1 MGVKNDITIIRLIL
15 GHWAGKLSE
24 PEKKELDNWL
34 AQSEKHRIYFQKWCD
49 DERQNE
55 LLSKIGC
62 YDPGEGWQQVVRKRN
77 MRRNRRWWLVAAASV
92 AILFGGLAVYRYS
105 KIPVSL
111 PLASEETSIYPGKRM
126 ARLITP
132 SGETVLLDTLRQTD
146 TQQMKLHNDQGRVV
160 IQAAC
165 GDANGDQP
173 VYHCLEVPRGGEFS
187 FLLPDSTTVFLNA
200 ESRLRFPDRFVP
212 GSERIVYLSGE
223 AYFDVKRD
231 PRSPFLVCLEH
242 SAVKVTGTSFNVKAY
257 PDDTNEAT
265 TLISGTVSM
274 GIGTTEQ
281 WIVLKPGE
289 QGYYDA
295 TRKTLLQQTVDVNY
309 YTAWK
314 DGVFAFY
321 RQPLE
326 EVMKTLGC
334 WYLFDTH
341 YQNEALKSILYTGK
355 INRHASIRECFLHTF
370 ELTGRTYIR
379 HKRKRRLLS
388 GENKK
393 SNRFFLHK
401 NRLQTC
407 INNLQ
412 IVLTQQIY
420 EKKQSVVAGLEKI
433 PVACNKVSRR

>member
-92 AILFGGLAVYRYS
+92 ASLFGGLAVYLYS

-355 INRHASIRECFLHTF
+355 INRHASIREVLHTF
-370 ELTGRTYIR
+370 ELMDELTFDIKGKEVIVR
-379 HKRKRRLLS
+379 RK
-388 GENKK
+388 
-393 SNRFFLHK
+393 
-401 NRLQTC
+401 
-407 INNLQ
+407 
-412 IVLTQQIY
+412 
-420 EKKQSVVAGLEKI
+420 
-433 PVACNKVSRR
+433 

>member
-92 AILFGGLAVYRYS
+92 AILVGGLAVYRYS

-355 INRHASIRECFLHTF
+355 INRHASIREVLHTF
-370 ELTGRTYIR
+370 ELMDELTFDIKGKEVIVR
-379 HKRKRRLLS
+379 RK
-388 GENKK
+388 
-393 SNRFFLHK
+393 
-401 NRLQTC
+401 
-407 INNLQ
+407 
-412 IVLTQQIY
+412 
-420 EKKQSVVAGLEKI
+420 
-433 PVACNKVSRR
+433 

>member
-24 PEKKELDNWL
+24 PEKKELDNWQ

-355 INRHASIRECFLHTF
+355 INRHASIREVLHTF
-370 ELTGRTYIR
+370 ELMDELTFDIKGKEVIVR
-379 HKRKRRLLS
+379 RK
-388 GENKK
+388 
-393 SNRFFLHK
+393 
-401 NRLQTC
+401 
-407 INNLQ
+407 
-412 IVLTQQIY
+412 
-420 EKKQSVVAGLEKI
+420 
-433 PVACNKVSRR
+433 

>member
-341 YQNEALKSILYTGK
+341 HQNEALKSILYTGK
-355 INRHASIRECFLHTF
+355 INRHASIREVLHTF
-370 ELTGRTYIR
+370 ELMDELTFDIKGKEVIVR
-379 HKRKRRLLS
+379 RK
-388 GENKK
+388 
-393 SNRFFLHK
+393 
-401 NRLQTC
+401 
-407 INNLQ
+407 
-412 IVLTQQIY
+412 
-420 EKKQSVVAGLEKI
+420 
-433 PVACNKVSRR
+433 

>member
-321 RQPLE
+321 RPGRGHENTGMLVSVRHPLSE
-326 EVMKTLGC
+326 R
-334 WYLFDTH
+334 
-341 YQNEALKSILYTGK
+341 SIEIYSLHGE
-355 INRHASIRECFLHTF
+355 NQSSCFHPGGLAH
-370 ELTGRTYIR
+370 LRADGRTYIR
-379 HKRKRRLLS
+379 HKRK
-388 GENKK
+388 GGYC
-393 SNRFFLHK
+393 
-401 NRLQTC
+401 Q
-407 INNLQ
+407 
-412 IVLTQQIY
+412 
-420 EKKQSVVAGLEKI
+420 EKI
-433 PVACNKVSRR
+433 KKATASSCTRTGCKLV

>member
-132 SGETVLLDTLRQTD
+132 SGEAVLLDTLRQTEI
-146 TQQMKLHNDQGRVV
+146 QQMKLHNDQGRVV

-242 SAVKVTGTSFNVKAY
+242 SVVKVTGTSFNVKAY

-295 TRKTLLQQTVDVNY
+295 TRKTLSQQTVDVNY

-355 INRHASIRECFLHTF
+355 INRHASIREVLHTF
-370 ELTGRTYIR
+370 ELMDELTFDIKGKEVIVR
-379 HKRKRRLLS
+379 RK
-388 GENKK
+388 
-393 SNRFFLHK
+393 
-401 NRLQTC
+401 
-407 INNLQ
+407 
-412 IVLTQQIY
+412 
-420 EKKQSVVAGLEKI
+420 
-433 PVACNKVSRR
+433 

>member
-321 RQPLE
+321 WQPLE

-355 INRHASIRECFLHTF
+355 INRHASIREVLHTF
-370 ELTGRTYIR
+370 ELMDELTFDIKGKEVIVR
-379 HKRKRRLLS
+379 RK
-388 GENKK
+388 
-393 SNRFFLHK
+393 
-401 NRLQTC
+401 
-407 INNLQ
+407 
-412 IVLTQQIY
+412 
-420 EKKQSVVAGLEKI
+420 
-433 PVACNKVSRR
+433 

>member
-132 SGETVLLDTLRQTD
+132 SGEAVLLDTLRQTEI
-146 TQQMKLHNDQGRVV
+146 QQMKLHNDQGRVV

-242 SAVKVTGTSFNVKAY
+242 SVVKVTGTSFNVKAY

-295 TRKTLLQQTVDVNY
+295 TRKTLSQQTVDVNY

-326 EVMKTLGC
+326 EVMKTLGR

-355 INRHASIRECFLHTF
+355 IYRHASIREVLHTF
-370 ELTGRTYIR
+370 ELMDELTFDIKGKEVIVR
-379 HKRKRRLLS
+379 RK
-388 GENKK
+388 
-393 SNRFFLHK
+393 
-401 NRLQTC
+401 
-407 INNLQ
+407 
-412 IVLTQQIY
+412 
-420 EKKQSVVAGLEKI
+420 
-433 PVACNKVSRR
+433 

>member
-1 MGVKNDITIIRLIL
+1 MGVKNDTTIIRLIL

-34 AQSEKHRIYFQKWCD
+34 EQSEKHRVYFQKWCN
-49 DERQNE
+49 DERQDE

-173 VYHCLEVPRGGEFS
+173 VYHCLEVPRSGEFS

-355 INRHASIRECFLHTF
+355 INRHASIREVLHTF
-370 ELTGRTYIR
+370 ELMDELTFDIKGKEVIVR
-379 HKRKRRLLS
+379 RK
-388 GENKK
+388 
-393 SNRFFLHK
+393 
-401 NRLQTC
+401 
-407 INNLQ
+407 
-412 IVLTQQIY
+412 
-420 EKKQSVVAGLEKI
+420 
-433 PVACNKVSRR
+433 

>member
-62 YDPGEGWQQVVRKRN
+62 YDPGEGWQRVVRKRT

-355 INRHASIRECFLHTF
+355 INRHASIREVLHTF
-370 ELTGRTYIR
+370 ELMDELTFDIKGKEVIVR
-379 HKRKRRLLS
+379 RK
-388 GENKK
+388 
-393 SNRFFLHK
+393 
-401 NRLQTC
+401 
-407 INNLQ
+407 
-412 IVLTQQIY
+412 
-420 EKKQSVVAGLEKI
+420 
-433 PVACNKVSRR
+433 

>member
-341 YQNEALKSILYTGK
+341 YQNEALKSILYMGK
-355 INRHASIRECFLHTF
+355 INRHASIREVLHTF
-370 ELTGRTYIR
+370 ELMDELTFDIKGKEVIVR
-379 HKRKRRLLS
+379 RK
-388 GENKK
+388 
-393 SNRFFLHK
+393 
-401 NRLQTC
+401 
-407 INNLQ
+407 
-412 IVLTQQIY
+412 
-420 EKKQSVVAGLEKI
+420 
-433 PVACNKVSRR
+433 

>member
-34 AQSEKHRIYFQKWCD
+34 AESEKHRIYFQKWCD

-355 INRHASIRECFLHTF
+355 INRHASIREVLHTF
-370 ELTGRTYIR
+370 ELMDELTFDIKGKEVIVR
-379 HKRKRRLLS
+379 RK
-388 GENKK
+388 
-393 SNRFFLHK
+393 
-401 NRLQTC
+401 
-407 INNLQ
+407 
-412 IVLTQQIY
+412 
-420 EKKQSVVAGLEKI
+420 
-433 PVACNKVSRR
+433 

>member
-242 SAVKVTGTSFNVKAY
+242 SAVKVKGTSFNVKAY

-355 INRHASIRECFLHTF
+355 INRHASIREVLHTF
-370 ELTGRTYIR
+370 ELMDELTFDIKGKEVIVR
-379 HKRKRRLLS
+379 RK
-388 GENKK
+388 
-393 SNRFFLHK
+393 
-401 NRLQTC
+401 
-407 INNLQ
+407 
-412 IVLTQQIY
+412 
-420 EKKQSVVAGLEKI
+420 
-433 PVACNKVSRR
+433 

>member
-1 MGVKNDITIIRLIL
+1 MGVKNDTTIIRLIL

-111 PLASEETSIYPGKRM
+111 PLASEETSLYPGKRM

-295 TRKTLLQQTVDVNY
+295 TRKTLLLQTVDVNY

-341 YQNEALKSILYTGK
+341 YQNEALKSILYMGK
-355 INRHASIRECFLHTF
+355 INRHASIREVLHTF
-370 ELTGRTYIR
+370 ELMDELTFDIKGKEVIVR
-379 HKRKRRLLS
+379 RK
-388 GENKK
+388 
-393 SNRFFLHK
+393 
-401 NRLQTC
+401 
-407 INNLQ
+407 
-412 IVLTQQIY
+412 
-420 EKKQSVVAGLEKI
+420 
-433 PVACNKVSRR
+433 

>member
-1 MGVKNDITIIRLIL
+1 MVVKNDITIIRLIL

-105 KIPVSL
+105 KITVSL
-111 PLASEETSIYPGKRM
+111 PLASEEASIYPGKRV

-355 INRHASIRECFLHTF
+355 INRHASIREVLHTF
-370 ELTGRTYIR
+370 ELMDELTFDIKGKEVIVR
-379 HKRKRRLLS
+379 RK
-388 GENKK
+388 
-393 SNRFFLHK
+393 
-401 NRLQTC
+401 
-407 INNLQ
+407 
-412 IVLTQQIY
+412 
-420 EKKQSVVAGLEKI
+420 
-433 PVACNKVSRR
+433 

>member
-55 LLSKIGC
+55 LLSKIRC

-111 PLASEETSIYPGKRM
+111 PLASEETSLYPGKRM

-355 INRHASIRECFLHTF
+355 INRHASIREVLHTF
-370 ELTGRTYIR
+370 ELMDELTFDIKGKEVIVR
-379 HKRKRRLLS
+379 RK
-388 GENKK
+388 
-393 SNRFFLHK
+393 
-401 NRLQTC
+401 
-407 INNLQ
+407 
-412 IVLTQQIY
+412 
-420 EKKQSVVAGLEKI
+420 
-433 PVACNKVSRR
+433 

>member
-173 VYHCLEVPRGGEFS
+173 VYHCPEVPRGGEFS

-355 INRHASIRECFLHTF
+355 INRHASIREVLHTF
-370 ELTGRTYIR
+370 ELMDELTFDIKGKEVIVR
-379 HKRKRRLLS
+379 RK
-388 GENKK
+388 
-393 SNRFFLHK
+393 
-401 NRLQTC
+401 
-407 INNLQ
+407 
-412 IVLTQQIY
+412 
-420 EKKQSVVAGLEKI
+420 
-433 PVACNKVSRR
+433 

>member
-242 SAVKVTGTSFNVKAY
+242 SAVKVTVTSFNVKAY

-355 INRHASIRECFLHTF
+355 INRHASIREVLHTF
-370 ELTGRTYIR
+370 ELMDELTFDIKGKEVIVR
-379 HKRKRRLLS
+379 RK
-388 GENKK
+388 
-393 SNRFFLHK
+393 
-401 NRLQTC
+401 
-407 INNLQ
+407 
-412 IVLTQQIY
+412 
-420 EKKQSVVAGLEKI
+420 
-433 PVACNKVSRR
+433 

>member
-1 MGVKNDITIIRLIL
+1 MGVKIDITIIRLIL

-355 INRHASIRECFLHTF
+355 INRHASIREVLHTF
-370 ELTGRTYIR
+370 ELMDELTFDIKGKEVIVR
-379 HKRKRRLLS
+379 RK
-388 GENKK
+388 
-393 SNRFFLHK
+393 
-401 NRLQTC
+401 
-407 INNLQ
+407 
-412 IVLTQQIY
+412 
-420 EKKQSVVAGLEKI
+420 
-433 PVACNKVSRR
+433 

>member
-34 AQSEKHRIYFQKWCD
+34 AQSEKHRVYFQKWCN

-326 EVMKTLGC
+326 EVMKTLGR

-341 YQNEALKSILYTGK
+341 YQNEALKSILYMGK
-355 INRHASIRECFLHTF
+355 INRHASIREVLHTF
-370 ELTGRTYIR
+370 ELMDELTFDIKGKEVIVR
-379 HKRKRRLLS
+379 RK
-388 GENKK
+388 
-393 SNRFFLHK
+393 
-401 NRLQTC
+401 
-407 INNLQ
+407 
-412 IVLTQQIY
+412 
-420 EKKQSVVAGLEKI
+420 
-433 PVACNKVSRR
+433 

>member
-34 AQSEKHRIYFQKWCD
+34 AQSEKHRIYFQKWCN
-49 DERQNE
+49 DERQDE

-257 PDDTNEAT
+257 SDDTNETT

-355 INRHASIRECFLHTF
+355 INRHASIREVLHTF
-370 ELTGRTYIR
+370 ELMDELTFDIKGKEVIVR
-379 HKRKRRLLS
+379 RK
-388 GENKK
+388 
-393 SNRFFLHK
+393 
-401 NRLQTC
+401 
-407 INNLQ
+407 
-412 IVLTQQIY
+412 
-420 EKKQSVVAGLEKI
+420 
-433 PVACNKVSRR
+433 

>member
-1 MGVKNDITIIRLIL
+1 MGVKNDTTIIRLIL

-34 AQSEKHRIYFQKWCD
+34 AQSEKHRVYFQKWCN

-132 SGETVLLDTLRQTD
+132 SGEAVLLDTLRQTD

-295 TRKTLLQQTVDVNY
+295 TRKTLSQQTVDVNY

-355 INRHASIRECFLHTF
+355 INRHASIREVLHTF
-370 ELTGRTYIR
+370 ELMDELTFDIKGKEVIVR
-379 HKRKRRLLS
+379 RK
-388 GENKK
+388 
-393 SNRFFLHK
+393 
-401 NRLQTC
+401 
-407 INNLQ
+407 
-412 IVLTQQIY
+412 
-420 EKKQSVVAGLEKI
+420 
-433 PVACNKVSRR
+433 

>member
-1 MGVKNDITIIRLIL
+1 MN
-15 GHWAGKLSE
+15 GKMSCC
-24 PEKKELDNWL
+24 P
-34 AQSEKHRIYFQKWCD
+34 
-49 DERQNE
+49 
-55 LLSKIGC
+55 
-62 YDPGEGWQQVVRKRN
+62 
-77 MRRNRRWWLVAAASV
+77 ASV
-92 AILFGGLAVYRYS
+92 AILFGGLAVYRYN

-132 SGETVLLDTLRQTD
+132 SGEAVLLDTLRQTEI
-146 TQQMKLHNDQGRVV
+146 QQMKLHNDQGRVV

-295 TRKTLLQQTVDVNY
+295 TRKTLSQQTVDVNY

-326 EVMKTLGC
+326 EVMKTLGR

-355 INRHASIRECFLHTF
+355 IYRHASIREVLHTF
-370 ELTGRTYIR
+370 ELMDELTFDIKGKEVIVR
-379 HKRKRRLLS
+379 RK
-388 GENKK
+388 
-393 SNRFFLHK
+393 
-401 NRLQTC
+401 
-407 INNLQ
+407 
-412 IVLTQQIY
+412 
-420 EKKQSVVAGLEKI
+420 
-433 PVACNKVSRR
+433 

>member
-212 GSERIVYLSGE
+212 GSERIVYLNGE

-341 YQNEALKSILYTGK
+341 YQNEALKSILYMGK
-355 INRHASIRECFLHTF
+355 INRHASIREVLHTF
-370 ELTGRTYIR
+370 ELMDELTFDIKGKEVIVR
-379 HKRKRRLLS
+379 RK
-388 GENKK
+388 
-393 SNRFFLHK
+393 
-401 NRLQTC
+401 
-407 INNLQ
+407 
-412 IVLTQQIY
+412 
-420 EKKQSVVAGLEKI
+420 
-433 PVACNKVSRR
+433 

>member
-34 AQSEKHRIYFQKWCD
+34 EQSEKHRVYFQKWCN
-49 DERQNE
+49 DERQDE

-132 SGETVLLDTLRQTD
+132 SGETVLLDTLRQTEI
-146 TQQMKLHNDQGRVV
+146 QQMKLHNDQGRVV

-295 TRKTLLQQTVDVNY
+295 TRKTLSQQTVDVNY

-355 INRHASIRECFLHTF
+355 INRHASIREVLHTF
-370 ELTGRTYIR
+370 ELMDELTFDIKGKEVIVR
-379 HKRKRRLLS
+379 RK
-388 GENKK
+388 
-393 SNRFFLHK
+393 
-401 NRLQTC
+401 
-407 INNLQ
+407 
-412 IVLTQQIY
+412 
-420 EKKQSVVAGLEKI
+420 
-433 PVACNKVSRR
+433 

>member
-355 INRHASIRECFLHTF
+355 INRHASIREVLHTF
-370 ELTGRTYIR
+370 ELMDELTFDIKGKEVIGR
-379 HKRKRRLLS
+379 RK
-388 GENKK
+388 
-393 SNRFFLHK
+393 
-401 NRLQTC
+401 
-407 INNLQ
+407 
-412 IVLTQQIY
+412 
-420 EKKQSVVAGLEKI
+420 
-433 PVACNKVSRR
+433 

>member
-111 PLASEETSIYPGKRM
+111 PLASEETSIYPGKRL

-295 TRKTLLQQTVDVNY
+295 TRETLLQQTVDVNY

-355 INRHASIRECFLHTF
+355 INRHASIREVLHTF
-370 ELTGRTYIR
+370 ELMDELTFDIKGKEVIVR
-379 HKRKRRLLS
+379 RK
-388 GENKK
+388 
-393 SNRFFLHK
+393 
-401 NRLQTC
+401 
-407 INNLQ
+407 
-412 IVLTQQIY
+412 
-420 EKKQSVVAGLEKI
+420 
-433 PVACNKVSRR
+433 

>member
-355 INRHASIRECFLHTF
+355 INRHASIREVLHTF
-370 ELTGRTYIR
+370 ELMDELTFDIKGKEVMVR
-379 HKRKRRLLS
+379 RK
-388 GENKK
+388 
-393 SNRFFLHK
+393 
-401 NRLQTC
+401 
-407 INNLQ
+407 
-412 IVLTQQIY
+412 
-420 EKKQSVVAGLEKI
+420 
-433 PVACNKVSRR
+433 

>member
-187 FLLPDSTTVFLNA
+187 FLLPNSTTVFLNA

-295 TRKTLLQQTVDVNY
+295 TRKTLLQQIVDVNY

-355 INRHASIRECFLHTF
+355 INRHASIREVLHTF
-370 ELTGRTYIR
+370 ELMDELTFDIKGKEVIVR
-379 HKRKRRLLS
+379 RK
-388 GENKK
+388 
-393 SNRFFLHK
+393 
-401 NRLQTC
+401 
-407 INNLQ
+407 
-412 IVLTQQIY
+412 
-420 EKKQSVVAGLEKI
+420 
-433 PVACNKVSRR
+433 

>member
-132 SGETVLLDTLRQTD
+132 SGEAVLLDTLRQTD

-355 INRHASIRECFLHTF
+355 IYRHASIREVLHTF
-370 ELTGRTYIR
+370 ELMDELTFDIKGKEVIVR
-379 HKRKRRLLS
+379 RK
-388 GENKK
+388 
-393 SNRFFLHK
+393 
-401 NRLQTC
+401 
-407 INNLQ
+407 
-412 IVLTQQIY
+412 
-420 EKKQSVVAGLEKI
+420 
-433 PVACNKVSRR
+433 

>member
-146 TQQMKLHNDQGRVV
+146 TQQMKLHNDQGRVL

-355 INRHASIRECFLHTF
+355 INRHASIREVLHTF
-370 ELTGRTYIR
+370 ELMDELTFDIKGKEDIVR
-379 HKRKRRLLS
+379 RK
-388 GENKK
+388 
-393 SNRFFLHK
+393 
-401 NRLQTC
+401 
-407 INNLQ
+407 
-412 IVLTQQIY
+412 
-420 EKKQSVVAGLEKI
+420 
-433 PVACNKVSRR
+433 

>member
-295 TRKTLLQQTVDVNY
+295 TRKTLLRQTVDVNY

-355 INRHASIRECFLHTF
+355 INRHASIREVLHTF
-370 ELTGRTYIR
+370 ELMDELTFDIKGKKVIVR
-379 HKRKRRLLS
+379 RK
-388 GENKK
+388 
-393 SNRFFLHK
+393 
-401 NRLQTC
+401 
-407 INNLQ
+407 
-412 IVLTQQIY
+412 
-420 EKKQSVVAGLEKI
+420 
-433 PVACNKVSRR
+433 

>member
-1 MGVKNDITIIRLIL
+1 MGVKNDTTIIRLIL

-132 SGETVLLDTLRQTD
+132 SGEAVLLDTLRQTEI
-146 TQQMKLHNDQGRVV
+146 QQMKLHNDEGRVV

-173 VYHCLEVPRGGEFS
+173 VYHSLEVPRGGEFS

-200 ESRLRFPDRFVP
+200 GSRLRFPDRFVP

-326 EVMKTLGC
+326 EVMKTLGR

-355 INRHASIRECFLHTF
+355 INRHASIREVLHTF
-370 ELTGRTYIR
+370 ELMDELIFDIKGKEVIVR
-379 HKRKRRLLS
+379 RK
-388 GENKK
+388 
-393 SNRFFLHK
+393 
-401 NRLQTC
+401 
-407 INNLQ
+407 
-412 IVLTQQIY
+412 
-420 EKKQSVVAGLEKI
+420 
-433 PVACNKVSRR
+433 

>member
-34 AQSEKHRIYFQKWCD
+34 AQSEKHRVYFQKWCN

-62 YDPGEGWQQVVRKRN
+62 YAPGEGWQQVVRKRN

-132 SGETVLLDTLRQTD
+132 SGETVLLDTLRQTEI
-146 TQQMKLHNDQGRVV
+146 QQMKLHNDQGRVV

-212 GSERIVYLSGE
+212 ESKRIVYLSGE

-242 SAVKVTGTSFNVKAY
+242 STVKVTGTSFNVKAY
-257 PDDTNEAT
+257 PDDTSEAT

-281 WIVLKPGE
+281 WLVLKPGE
-289 QGYYDA
+289 QGCYDA

-355 INRHASIRECFLHTF
+355 INRHASIREVLHTF
-370 ELTGRTYIR
+370 ELMDELTFDIKGKEVIVR
-379 HKRKRRLLS
+379 RK
-388 GENKK
+388 
-393 SNRFFLHK
+393 
-401 NRLQTC
+401 
-407 INNLQ
+407 
-412 IVLTQQIY
+412 
-420 EKKQSVVAGLEKI
+420 
-433 PVACNKVSRR
+433 

>member
-34 AQSEKHRIYFQKWCD
+34 AQSEKHRVYFQKWCN

-132 SGETVLLDTLRQTD
+132 SGEAVLLDTLRQTD

-295 TRKTLLQQTVDVNY
+295 TRKTLSQQTVDVNY

-355 INRHASIRECFLHTF
+355 INRHASIREVLHTF
-370 ELTGRTYIR
+370 ELMDELTFDIKGKEVIVR
-379 HKRKRRLLS
+379 RK
-388 GENKK
+388 
-393 SNRFFLHK
+393 
-401 NRLQTC
+401 
-407 INNLQ
+407 
-412 IVLTQQIY
+412 
-420 EKKQSVVAGLEKI
+420 
-433 PVACNKVSRR
+433 

>member
-1 MGVKNDITIIRLIL
+1 MGVKNDITISRLIL

-355 INRHASIRECFLHTF
+355 INRHASIREVLHTF
-370 ELTGRTYIR
+370 ELMDELTFDIKGKEVIVR
-379 HKRKRRLLS
+379 RK
-388 GENKK
+388 
-393 SNRFFLHK
+393 
-401 NRLQTC
+401 
-407 INNLQ
+407 
-412 IVLTQQIY
+412 
-420 EKKQSVVAGLEKI
+420 
-433 PVACNKVSRR
+433 

>member
-132 SGETVLLDTLRQTD
+132 SGETVLLDTLRQTEI
-146 TQQMKLHNDQGRVV
+146 QQMKLHNDEGRVV

-173 VYHCLEVPRGGEFS
+173 VYHSLEVPRGGEFS

-200 ESRLRFPDRFVP
+200 GSRLRFPDRFVP

-257 PDDTNEAT
+257 SDDTNETT

-355 INRHASIRECFLHTF
+355 INRHASIREVLHTF
-370 ELTGRTYIR
+370 ELMDELTFDIKGKEVIVR
-379 HKRKRRLLS
+379 RK
-388 GENKK
+388 
-393 SNRFFLHK
+393 
-401 NRLQTC
+401 
-407 INNLQ
+407 
-412 IVLTQQIY
+412 
-420 EKKQSVVAGLEKI
+420 
-433 PVACNKVSRR
+433 

>member
-126 ARLITP
+126 ARLSTP

-212 GSERIVYLSGE
+212 GSERIVYLRGE

-231 PRSPFLVCLEH
+231 HRSPFLVCLEH

-355 INRHASIRECFLHTF
+355 INRHASIREVLHTVELMD
-370 ELTGRTYIR
+370 ELTFDIKGKEVIVR
-379 HKRKRRLLS
+379 RK
-388 GENKK
+388 
-393 SNRFFLHK
+393 
-401 NRLQTC
+401 
-407 INNLQ
+407 
-412 IVLTQQIY
+412 
-420 EKKQSVVAGLEKI
+420 
-433 PVACNKVSRR
+433 

>member
-265 TLISGTVSM
+265 TLISGTVLM

-295 TRKTLLQQTVDVNY
+295 TRETLLQQTVDVNY

-355 INRHASIRECFLHTF
+355 INRHASIREVLHTF
-370 ELTGRTYIR
+370 ELMDELTFDIKGKEVIVR
-379 HKRKRRLLS
+379 RK
-388 GENKK
+388 
-393 SNRFFLHK
+393 
-401 NRLQTC
+401 
-407 INNLQ
+407 
-412 IVLTQQIY
+412 
-420 EKKQSVVAGLEKI
+420 
-433 PVACNKVSRR
+433 

>member
-1 MGVKNDITIIRLIL
+1 MGVKNDITIILLIL

-126 ARLITP
+126 APLITP

-355 INRHASIRECFLHTF
+355 INRHASIREVLHTF
-370 ELTGRTYIR
+370 ELMDELTFDIKGKEVIVR
-379 HKRKRRLLS
+379 RK
-388 GENKK
+388 
-393 SNRFFLHK
+393 
-401 NRLQTC
+401 
-407 INNLQ
+407 
-412 IVLTQQIY
+412 
-420 EKKQSVVAGLEKI
+420 
-433 PVACNKVSRR
+433 